1 MTRIPARMHADKSR
15 IEFKPGTSMKHEN
28 VTERIIT
35 AFYKVYNTLGWGFLE
50 KVYQGAM
57 EIELRKCGLNIQPLP
72 KIDVFYDDIRVGEY
86 IADFIVEEC
95 VIIELKA
102 TESIA
107 PAHEA
112 QLLNYLK
119 ATNIDVGLLLNFGP
133 KPQFRRKVYETA
145 RTAPAPSAHAESEPA
160 LPSIS

>member
-1 MTRIPARMHADKSR
+1 
-15 IEFKPGTSMKHEN
+15 MKHEN
-28 VTERIIT
+28 VTERIIA
-35 AFYKVYNTLGWGFLE
+35 AFYKVYNALGWGFLE

-57 EIELRKCGLNIQPLP
+57 EVELRKHGLNIRPLP
-72 KIDVFYDDIRVGEY
+72 KIDVFYDGIRVGEY

-102 TESIA
+102 AEAIA

-119 ATNIDVGLLLNFGP
+119 ATNIDVGIVLNFGP

-145 RTAPAPSAHAESEPA
+145 RTASAPSAPTESLSP